1 MTISIQTLH
10 DALIA
15 LTVTVGV
22 AVALS
27 IAIIAIGSFVERG
40 KKDAAKAARAITH
53 HATEDTREDTREL
66 VLR

>member
-10 DALIA
+10 DTLIA
-15 LTVTVGV
+15 LTVTVGI

-27 IAIIAIGSFVERG
+27 IAIITIGGFVERG
-40 KKDAAKAARAITH
+40 KKRAAAAAHALTRHDA
-53 HATEDTREDTREL
+53 ESSDSREL